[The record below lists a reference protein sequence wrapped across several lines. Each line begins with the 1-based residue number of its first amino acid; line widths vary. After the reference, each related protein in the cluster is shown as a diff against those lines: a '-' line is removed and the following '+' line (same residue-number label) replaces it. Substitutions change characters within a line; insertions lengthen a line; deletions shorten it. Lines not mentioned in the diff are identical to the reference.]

1 MADLPTEPST
11 ETQPINNTPLRRFL
25 VLAAVKLLK
34 HIVPRHGGLIFISKK
49 FCIKF
54 GSLRN
59 LPEASTMRFIAQNT
73 SIPVPKVYCA
83 FTRKGRTY
91 IAMERINGE
100 MLGRTWV
107 KRSDESKAKILQQLK
122 RMVDE
127 MRNIPPPP
135 RQQQKQGVCNVDG
148 GPIWD
153 CRLPGKSMCHGP
165 FESVHDFHRHLRGG
179 LDADPN
185 AFPEFNKLVA
195 LQDRAWPPPVFTHGD
210 LSSLNI
216 LVRGDVIVGII
227 DWETAGWYP
236 SYWEYTTASQVSPM
250 NWFWREE
257 IDKFLDPM
265 PEALEMER
273 LRQKYFGDF

>member
-1 MADLPTEPST
+1 MADGPTEPVT
-11 ETQPINNTPLRRFL
+11 ETHPINNTPLRRFL
-25 VLAAVKLLK
+25 VLAAVTLLK

-54 GSLRN
+54 GPLRN

-73 SIPVPKVYCA
+73 SIPVPKIYCA

-135 RQQQKQGVCNVDG
+135 RQQKKPRRV
-148 GPIWD
+148 
-153 CRLPGKSMCHGP
+153 
-165 FESVHDFHRHLRGG
+165 
-179 LDADPN
+179 
-185 AFPEFNKLVA
+185 
-195 LQDRAWPPPVFTHGD
+195 
-210 LSSLNI
+210 
-216 LVRGDVIVGII
+216 
-227 DWETAGWYP
+227 
-236 SYWEYTTASQVSPM
+236 
-250 NWFWREE
+250 
-257 IDKFLDPM
+257 
-265 PEALEMER
+265 
-273 LRQKYFGDF
+273 